1 MLCMKRRMGFF
12 VPESLLQSKN
22 QSNSNS
28 QTEKKLD
35 LLILMNLKQL
45 GFSIEG
51 INALKLA
58 DSIEIMNYYTGHSE
72 DDGGGI
78 RAATQAD
85 IDKLLS

>member
-12 VPESLLQSKN
+12 VPESLLQSKS
-22 QSNSNS
+22 QSNS

-51 INALKLA
+51 INSLKLA
-58 DSIEIMNYYTGHSE
+58 DAIEIMNYYTGQSE
-72 DDGGGI
+72 ENEAGI
-78 RAATQAD
+78 RPATQAD

>member
-1 MLCMKRRMGFF
+1 MKLLMGFF

-58 DSIEIMNYYTGHSE
+58 DAIEIMNYYTGHE
-72 DDGGGI
+72 EVGGI
-78 RAATQAD
+78 RAATQED

>member
-1 MLCMKRRMGFF
+1 MLCMKRQMAFF
-12 VPESLLQSKN
+12 VPESLLQSE
-22 QSNSNS
+22 SHSNS

-51 INALKLA
+51 INSLKLA
-58 DSIEIMNYYTGHSE
+58 DAIEIMNYYTGHDE
-72 DDGGGI
+72 DAGG
-78 RAATQAD
+78 RSRPATQAD

>member
-12 VPESLLQSKN
+12 VPESLLQSKS
-22 QSNSNS
+22 QSNS

-51 INALKLA
+51 INSLKLA
-58 DSIEIMNYYTGHSE
+58 DAIKIMSYYTGQSE
-72 DDGGGI
+72 ENEAGI
-78 RAATQAD
+78 RPATQAD

>member
-12 VPESLLQSKN
+12 VPESLLQSKS
-22 QSNSNS
+22 QSNS

-58 DSIEIMNYYTGHSE
+58 DSIEIMNYYTGQSE
-72 DDGGGI
+72 ENEGGI
-78 RAATQAD
+78 RPATQAD